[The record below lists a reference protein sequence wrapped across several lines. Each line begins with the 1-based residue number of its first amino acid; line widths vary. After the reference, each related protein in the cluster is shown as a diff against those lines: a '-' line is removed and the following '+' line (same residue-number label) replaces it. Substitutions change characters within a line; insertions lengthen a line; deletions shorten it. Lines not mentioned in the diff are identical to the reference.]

1 LGLFEGL
8 DRLVA
13 GDYGVTGL
21 GGELDDAGSHRAD
34 AENADGRDVVHYRS
48 SFLERSWACRIRF
61 LTRSLKLA
69 KRSSLV
75 CPLCQRA

>member
-1 LGLFEGL
+1 MGLFEGL

-21 GGELDDAGSHRAD
+21 GGELDNAGAHRTD
-34 AENADGRDVVHYRS
+34 AEDANGRVTVYYRS
-48 SFLERSWACRIRF
+48 PFLERSWACRIRF